1 MGAFLRLYGRYLYM
15 VCMKVKHQSV
25 LRRVHGG
32 RQKCLKCL
40 KVFVHGAIASERH
53 VAHLNPAV
61 RKECLQM
68 G

>member
-1 MGAFLRLYGRYLYM
+1 M

-40 KVFVHGAIASERH
+40 KVFVHGAIASDRH